1 MGVLTGNFKTVL
13 NYSSNISE
21 LEMVEMELINS
32 LSDSRGTVREMNS
45 HILNAGGK
53 RLRPLLVLYS
63 GMLFSENTDGLIKAA
78 VAAELIHMA
87 SLVHDD
93 IIDDSPLRRNKPSVN
108 KVWGNYF
115 AVLGGD
121 YLFAKAFGILS
132 SNRLYKSL
140 DYMVEAIGNMCH
152 GEIFQAE
159 DRFNCDTNLEKY
171 YEKIALK
178 TAVFLKCCCESGAAI
193 SGAGIEETELLGE
206 YGMNLGLAFQIID
219 DLLDF
224 KGCVESMG
232 KPRNEDL
239 RQGNI
244 TLPIVLLLKHDLYG
258 TWIRGLIEGKSI
270 DEEVMEEICTVLKET
285 GIMERCVEIAF
296 SHIEK
301 AKQSLSSIPGSFYK
315 ESLLKLADYLRTRV
329 DFTAS

>member
-1 MGVLTGNFKTVL
+1 MGVLTGDIKTVL
-13 NYSSNISE
+13 DFGRNTSE
-21 LEMVEMELINS
+21 LELVEMELISS
-32 LSDSRGTVREMNS
+32 LSDSRGTVREISS

-63 GMLFSENTDGLIKAA
+63 GMLFSDSTQCLIKAA
-78 VAAELIHMA
+78 AAAELIHMA

-93 IIDDSPLRRNKPSVN
+93 IIDCSPLRRNKPSVN

-132 SNRLYKSL
+132 SSRLNKSM
-140 DYMVEAIGNMCH
+140 DYMVEAIRNMCH
-152 GEIFQAE
+152 GEIYQAE
-159 DRFNCDTNLEKY
+159 DRFNCDASLERY
-171 YEKIALK
+171 YEKIAMK
-178 TAVFLKCCCESGAAI
+178 TAVFLKCCCESGAAV
-193 SGAGIEETELLGE
+193 SGAGKDETELLGG
-206 YGMNLGLAFQIID
+206 YGINLGLAFQIID

-232 KPRNEDL
+232 KPRFEDL

-244 TLPIVLLLKHDLYG
+244 TLPVILLLRHDMYG
-258 TWIRGLIEGKSI
+258 SWVRGLIEGKNF
-270 DEEVMEEICTVLKET
+270 DEGVMEEVCSVLKET
-285 GIMERCVEIAF
+285 GIIERCVETAF

-301 AKQSLSSIPGSFYK
+301 AKQSLSSIPDSFHK
-315 ESLLKLADYLRTRV
+315 ESLLNLADCLIQICI
-329 DFTAS
+329 